1 MTDLS
6 AALKEAGHDEL
17 AAALERKSL
26 AGQLRQAGRD
36 DLADALEADQ
46 PPAEQTPAAPTRP
59 AVEAARQHEAA
70 AMYEGLVRAG
80 IAPAREG
87 R

>member
-46 PPAEQTPAAPTRP
+46 PPAEQTPAAPTDP
-59 AVEAARQHEAA
+59 VEAARQQEAA
-70 AMYEGLVRAG
+70 ALYEGLVRAG

>member
-26 AGQLRQAGRD
+26 AGRLRQAGRD
-36 DLADALEADQ
+36 DLAEALEADQ
-46 PPAEQTPAAPTRP
+46 PPAEQTPAAPTNR
-59 AVEAARQHEAA
+59 VEAARQHEGARL
-70 AMYEGLVRAG
+70 YEGLVRAG